1 MKKRENIFGKNLDY
15 LLRTSGIQQNELAN
29 RLGVSKSAVSMWVT
43 GSAVPR
49 MDKVQRITEILNCSI
64 NDLLVRPAGLDVRP
78 IPKQGMLPV
87 IGIASAGKGIIAVE
101 DVIDYASA
109 DEQYC
114 TEDYF
119 YIQVS
124 GDSMSP
130 LINDGDLVLVH
141 RQASVDSGS
150 IGVFIVDGE
159 EGYIKKVQYD
169 LEYIDLISFN
179 PYYPV
184 IRFQGPD
191 VLRVYVVGRVIEL
204 KRKL

>member
-1 MKKRENIFGKNLDY
+1 MKRDNVFGRNLDH
-15 LLRTSGIQQNELAN
+15 LLHKAGIQQNELAKE
-29 RLGVSKSAVSMWVT
+29 LGVSKSAVSMWVS

-49 MDKVQRITEILNCSI
+49 MDKVQRMTEILNCTV
-64 NDLLVRPAGLDVRP
+64 NDLLLRPAGLDPRP
-78 IPKQGMLPV
+78 IPRQGTLPV
-87 IGIASAGKGIIAVE
+87 IGIASAGKGVIALE
-101 DVIDYASA
+101 DIIDYAAA

-114 TEDYF
+114 NSMYF

-141 RQASVDSGS
+141 RQTSVDSGS

-169 LEYIDLISFN
+169 EEHIDLVSFN

-184 IRFQGPD
+184 MRFQGPD
-191 VLRVYVVGRVIEL
+191 VLRVYVVGRVVEM
-204 KRKL
+204 KRKF